1 MSICRIINFNVIHWK
16 VIENIR
22 KYYDSIIHVIIKGKK
37 KFVKKIK
44 LFNFDRIIEFYIRRH
59 PGWLSL
65 PEYDT
70 PFFRMGFTP
79 V

>member
-37 KFVKKIK
+37 NSWKRLNCLIS
-44 LFNFDRIIEFYIRRH
+44 IE
-59 PGWLSL
+59 L
-65 PEYDT
+65 
-70 PFFRMGFTP
+70 
-79 V
+79 